1 MKALKSDILVVDLD
15 GTIVGISS
23 IAGERGRATNYV
35 YGSAKAGFTAFLSGL
50 RNRLSSK
57 GVNVITI
64 LPGFVATKMT
74 EKMNL
79 PKLLVITPK
88 KMADVIINAVYK
100 KKDIAFSM
108 PIWIIIKLIVNFI
121 PERFFK
127 KLML

>member
-100 KKDIAFSM
+100 NKDVAFSM

>member
-1 MKALKSDILVVDLD
+1 LKALKSDILVVDLD

-100 KKDIAFSM
+100 NKDVAFSM

>member
-1 MKALKSDILVVDLD
+1 LKALKSDILVVDLD